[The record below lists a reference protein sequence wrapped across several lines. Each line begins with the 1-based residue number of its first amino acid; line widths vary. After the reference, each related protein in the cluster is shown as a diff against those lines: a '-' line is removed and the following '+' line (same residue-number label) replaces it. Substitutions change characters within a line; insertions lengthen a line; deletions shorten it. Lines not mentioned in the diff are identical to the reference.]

1 MLRNILLTIL
11 GLGLIAA
18 ACDSSSGGDTTSTSS
33 SGSSSSSGS
42 NSSSSGEGG
51 AGGQGMGGTGGSAGM
66 GAGGS
71 GGSPGCRTGTD
82 CGGANFC
89 SAYTLAPLCNG
100 MPDTSFDPVCTTD
113 SDCPNMNEIC
123 DSALCIVPHGGA
135 QTPPHCRAGCTT
147 NADCGPGFAC
157 SATHHCDAAACTIDA
172 DCGSGNFMC
181 AAGQCSRKACTMDS
195 ECANFCVNGSCWA
208 NLGECKPAVP

>member
-33 SGSSSSSGS
+33 SGLSNSSGS
-42 NSSSSGEGG
+42 SMGGTGG
-51 AGGQGMGGTGGSAGM
+51 AGGQETGSGGM
-66 GAGGS
+66 GGS
-71 GGSPGCRTGTD
+71 GGGMAGCRTGTD
-82 CGGANFC
+82 CGGGNFC
-89 SAYTLAPLCNG
+89 SSYTLAPLCGG
-100 MPDTSFDPVCTTD
+100 MPDTTFDNNCTAD
-113 SDCPNMNEIC
+113 ADCPNMNEIC
-123 DSALCIVPHGGA
+123 DSSLCIVPHGGA

-157 SATHHCDAAACTIDA
+157 SATHHCDAAACTMDA

-208 NLGECKPAVP
+208 NLGECMPAVP